1 MDKAKYKVKKNL
13 SNLQKRI
20 FKTLT
25 PFEQIHKYLESLFL
39 FLLRATF
46 FSKNFCSLSTSL
58 MLLPVVFDPT
68 LFDEGSSKCKPLFP
82 KIIHK
87 W

>member
-1 MDKAKYKVKKNL
+1 MYKVE
-13 SNLQKRI
+13 NLQKWI
-20 FKTLT
+20 FTMLS
-25 PFEQIHKYLESLFL
+25 PFQQIHKYLESLFL

-58 MLLPVVFDPT
+58 MLVPVVFDSR

-87 W
+87 C